1 MDQALQELID
11 KQAIRA
17 VVLTYCRG
25 IDRLDFDLV
34 RSAYHPDAI
43 DHHTGFD
50 GTIDEYIAWATTKL
64 SAIGGTMHHIG
75 NHLVELHGDHAISE
89 AYSMSTHWG
98 ARRHRNDQLHQWCAV
113 HRPHGAARRPLGDQ
127 GEMGRT
133 RVDSLGRGPLR
144 QPRRAWSAWASRCL
158 GSADSITTNP

>member
-1 MDQALQELID
+1 MDQALQDLID
-11 KQAIRA
+11 KQAIRE

-98 ARRHRNDQLHQWCAV
+98 
-113 HRPHGAARRPLGDQ
+113 
-127 GEMGRT
+127 
-133 RVDSLGRGPLR
+133 GPKT
-144 QPRRAWSAWASRCL
+144 SE
-158 GSADSITTNP
+158 